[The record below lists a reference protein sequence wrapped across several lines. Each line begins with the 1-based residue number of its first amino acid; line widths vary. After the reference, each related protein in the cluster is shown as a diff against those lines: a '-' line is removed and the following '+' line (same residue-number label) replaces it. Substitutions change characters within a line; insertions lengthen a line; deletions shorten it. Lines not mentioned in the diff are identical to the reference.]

1 MNYRIVSHLLGL
13 LALGFSVA
21 FLALLPFGIWYA
33 DLTTLS
39 AMVKSIVIGAIVGGT
54 FWLLGRGHTQ
64 EFFRREAVAVTALAW
79 IVASILGTLP
89 FYFGGLVPSFV
100 DCFFESTSGLTTTGS
115 SILTSISDKPS
126 SLLFWRS
133 FLHFIG
139 GFGIIVFFV
148 ALMPSFAIG
157 GKTLFKQEVAGHVVE
172 GITPR
177 IKDTALKL
185 FRIYIGLVVL
195 LALALLLFGGMTFFE
210 AINHSMA
217 AVATGG
223 YSTEN
228 TSALEFRPLC
238 QWILIAGMLLSGTN
252 FTLHVEALKGNWKIY
267 FRDPEFRCYAALVLG
282 STLLIASMLY
292 FGKVE
297 SSTGGQASTLRDA
310 MFAVTTCS
318 TTTGFAT
325 ADYNTWPGATRF
337 LLVTLMIVG
346 GMVGSTTGGLK
357 VIRFVILM
365 RSLMM
370 DVRKELSPREVGA
383 LKVGNRPVSGEILR
397 GVLGYF
403 VVYMLVMTVSTILV
417 GVFDWHLTTEEALT
431 GVIACLNG
439 CGPGL
444 GVLGPVGNF
453 SSISDV
459 SKIILCVVMLLG
471 RLEIYPILL
480 VCSWRFWFPK

>member
-1 MNYRIVSHLLGL
+1 MNYKIVSHLLGL
-13 LALGFSVA
+13 LALGFSLAFVA
-21 FLALLPFGIWYA
+21 LVVSGLWYG
-33 DLTTLS
+33 DLQTLTGTL
-39 AMVKSIVIGAIVGGT
+39 KSIMVGLVVGGT
-54 FWLLGRGHTQ
+54 FWALGRGHTQ

-79 IVASILGTLP
+79 IVASILGALP
-89 FYFGGLVPSFV
+89 FYFGNLVPSFV
-100 DCFFESTSGLTTTGS
+100 DCLFESTSGLTTTGS
-115 SILTSISDKPS
+115 SILTSVSDKPPP
-126 SLLFWRS
+126 LLFWRS

-177 IKDTALKL
+177 IKDTAVKL
-185 FRIYIGLVVL
+185 FRIYIGLVIL
-195 LALALLLFGGMTFFE
+195 LALALLLFGGMTIFE

-228 TSALEFRPLC
+228 TSALAFRPLA
-238 QWILIAGMLLSGTN
+238 QWILIAGMLVSATN
-252 FTLHVEALKGNWKIY
+252 FTLHVEALKGDWKIY
-267 FRDPEFRCYAALVLG
+267 FRDPESRWYAALVLG
-282 STLLIASMLY
+282 STVLIATMLY
-292 FGKVE
+292 IGNFE
-297 SSTGGQASTLRDA
+297 SSTGGQGSTFRDA
-310 MFAVTTCS
+310 MFAVATCA

-325 ADYNTWPGATRF
+325 ADYNAWPGAARV
-337 LLVTLMIVG
+337 LLVVLMVIG

-365 RSLMM
+365 RSMMM

-383 LKVGNRPVSGEILR
+383 LKVGNRAIHSEILR

-403 VVYMLVMTVSTILV
+403 LVYMVVMVVSTLLV
-417 GVFDWHLTTEEALT
+417 GVFDWKLTSEEALT

-453 SSISDV
+453 SSVSDIS
-459 SKIILCVVMLLG
+459 KLILCVVMLLG

-480 VCSWRFWFPK
+480 ICSWRFWFPK